1 MKMMKM
7 MKLIPFLIVLALAKG
22 YTQQLAFPLKASE
35 NRKYIVDANNKP
47 VFLKGCATWRIG
59 YNVSI
64 KEVRHFLEDRK
75 AKDYNTLLVQI
86 SPDYNGGGNVPNVYG
101 ERIFHNANVSKP
113 NEKFFSHV
121 DSVLQVCSD
130 MNFAVILFP
139 LYLGC
144 CRDGWL
150 EILQQ
155 QPNNV
160 QKVYNYAKWVT
171 NRYKKFPNLI
181 WASGGDHHETPESI
195 AFAKGVSEVDNT
207 HLHLYHTGPG
217 STSTERLLDAEWLTL
232 SATYTYFP
240 AMDHN
245 FSGYPHVYTQLYE
258 ESIRNRRIPFIMFES
273 AYEYERGETTQILRR
288 QAYWSLL
295 GGASGHIFGNRDL
308 WRMNENWANA
318 MNTPG
323 NESMIIFHS
332 FLKNIPWNQLQPDW
346 MHSVFPSGR
355 GTFNP
360 TKYPGGE
367 DYATAAFTAEGTLG
381 IIYLPTY
388 RTVSVNLERFKGP
401 VQVEWFDP
409 STGTYS
415 ASRRFKNSGVA
426 YLDPPSKLN
435 GKGFEDW
442 VLVVMMNDE

>member
-1 MKMMKM
+1 MNKVM
-7 MKLIPFLIVLALAKG
+7 LSILFFAALNISA
-22 YTQQLAFPLKASE
+22 QQILFPLKASE
-35 NRKYIVDANNKP
+35 NKKYIVDANNNP

-59 YNVSI
+59 YNVTI
-64 KEVRHFLEDRK
+64 KETKRFLEDRK
-75 AKDYNTLLVQI
+75 SKDYNTLLVQI
-86 SPDYNGGGNVPNVYG
+86 SPDYDGGGNVPNIYG
-101 ERIFHNANVSKP
+101 ERLFHDGDVSKP

-144 CRDGWL
+144 CHDGWL

-155 QPNNV
+155 KPNDV
-160 QKVYNYAKWVT
+160 DKIFNYGKWVT

-181 WASGGDHHETPESI
+181 WASGGDHHETPESL
-195 AFAKGVSEVDNT
+195 AFARGVAETDNT

-217 STSTERLLDAEWLTL
+217 STSTERLPDAKWLTL

-245 FSGYPHVYTQLYE
+245 FSGYLHVYAQLYE
-258 ESIRNRRIPFIMFES
+258 EYVRNHSMPYIMFES

-295 GGASGHIFGNRDL
+295 GGASGHLFGNRDL
-308 WRMNENWANA
+308 WRMNKNWPNA

-323 NESMIIFHS
+323 NESMVIFHA
-332 FLKNIPWNQLQPDW
+332 FIKTLPWYTLQPDW
-346 MHSVFPSGR
+346 MHAFFPSGR
-355 GTFNP
+355 GTYNAG
-360 TKYPGGE
+360 KNPGGE
-367 DYATAAFTAEGTLG
+367 DYATGAFTPDATMAIL
-381 IIYLPTY
+381 YLPTF
-388 RTVSVNLERFKGP
+388 RTVSVNLERFEGP
-401 VQVEWFDP
+401 VKAEWFDP
-409 STGTYS
+409 STGSYTNVKGT
-415 ASRRFKNSGVA
+415 FKNSRVA
-426 YLDPPSKLN
+426 YLEPPAKLN

-442 VLVVMMNDE
+442 VLIVKRSE